1 MNWFT
6 IHGKKSKLPV
16 NSGNLDTGRSWKKMT
31 MTEVLYLIGGIILTS
46 AALPQITQL
55 YLTKN
60 SEGLNL
66 LTFFMLTIGNI
77 LKMFYAIYTAI
88 NGYGLVIIITTS
100 LSLLNILTLTILIV
114 YYRFY
119 HKGAK

>member
-1 MNWFT
+1 
-6 IHGKKSKLPV
+6 
-16 NSGNLDTGRSWKKMT
+16 MT

-60 SEGLNL
+60 SDGLNL
-66 LTFFMLTIGNI
+66 LTFFMLSIGNI

-100 LSLLNILTLTILIV
+100 LSLINILTLTTLII

-119 HKGAK
+119 RKELK